1 MLSDSNPKCFSRPK
15 NGFICPNHQNLQF
28 LQVLMI
34 YRCVHVCSVQMMEN
48 CLKPFLRIFT
58 ICKVKI
64 Y

>member
-34 YRCVHVCSVQMMEN
+34 YGCARVCLVLLNEKLPKANPSN
-48 CLKPFLRIFT
+48 FYNL
-58 ICKVKI
+58 
-64 Y
+64 